1 MVSYVESFG
10 ELITKTSTKALT
22 IKILEE
28 ELCAL
33 KVVIPGAETGA
44 TA

>member
-1 MVSYVESFG
+1 
-10 ELITKTSTKALT
+10 LT